1 MPRPTRSTARFIAYD
16 LRPAKQSER
25 GLLVDVLK
33 VAGDC
38 GIPIRDYKYVGMG
51 ANRFYDFLML
61 HKHLGVKAMVS
72 LEHDEQMYERAMY
85 NVPYRFIEVRNESV
99 LGFLQNVRSAKKEL
113 LWLDYDGGIGPEV
126 VADIASVGA
135 RAKAGHF
142 CFVTVSGHPPRVIES
157 ASAADRLTH
166 LQETLGDFSGGVRV
180 ADTEK
185 SSFATAVYKILVAAF
200 KNAFPGDV
208 ENEFVFLL
216 QVEYSDSMPMVTV
229 GGGLLPTAKVKK
241 LRKALSSSLPF
252 LPQGTLYRIRSF
264 HLTERERALF
274 DRAVTGD
281 GASPE
286 HETLELLGFKEPDL
300 RAYSELV
307 RYLPRYVEAAV

>member
-1 MPRPTRSTARFIAYD
+1 MPRPTKSTARFIAYD

-38 GIPIRDYKYVGMG
+38 GIPIRDYKYIGMG

-72 LEHDEQMYERAMY
+72 LEHDAQMYERAMY

-99 LGFLQNVRSAKKEL
+99 LGFLQNVRSARREL

-126 VADIASVGA
+126 VADIASVA
-135 RAKAGHF
+135 TRAKPGHF

-166 LQETLGDFSGGVRV
+166 LQENLGDFSGGVRV

-185 SSFATAVYKILVAAF
+185 SSFATAVHKILVAAF
-200 KNAFPGDV
+200 KNAFPGDA

-229 GGGLLPTAKVKK
+229 GGGLLPVAKAKK
-241 LRKALSSSLPF
+241 VRKALSSSLPF
-252 LPQGTLYRIRSF
+252 LPQGSMYRIRSF

-281 GASPE
+281 EASPE